1 MRFQEMI
8 KNVYSPRVVASVLI
22 AILACVAVSGPTQA
36 QHRQITPVL
45 SAYLKMVF
53 AGDTSAAAELFAS
66 EPDDP
71 NSTMLADRFKRRFIE
86 RNDGLDLTRIESPA
100 VREIAELFQSYWLDA
115 LMQKAPLD
123 VLEGRLRGRLN
134 DMLIERGF
142 ESALDDEDAL
152 FENAEA
158 FIRREGHFAQSGR
171 TPPLLDLMIWTSNDT
186 VVESVEL
193 TDGTY
198 EVELNYI
205 DDFVSYGWSNFA
217 AFGMASTGGWAKKD
231 GLYCICRHYDLDSE
245 RFKLSF
251 LKHEARH
258 YADFRLYP
266 ELQPA
271 DLEYRGKLT
280 ELAYSEE
287 GTYRLLEQFTKAANR
302 VENAPHPLANWY
314 VIEGLSGLLLDGE
327 WPADA
332 SAWESVPK
340 EQIRQAARR
349 LLEKHDSKLADL
361 GPLTTKGIVNL

>member
-1 MRFQEMI
+1 MI
-8 KNVYSPRVVASVLI
+8 KKRGSPRIVAIALI
-22 AILACVAVSGPTQA
+22 ALLACIAVSGPAQA
-36 QHRQITPVL
+36 QHGQMTPVL

-53 AGDTSAAAELFAS
+53 AGDLTGAVDLFAS
-66 EPDDP
+66 APDDRG
-71 NSTMLADRFKRRFIE
+71 SMMLVARFERRFND
-86 RNDGLDLTRIESPA
+86 RTDGLDLSRIESPD

-115 LMQKAPLD
+115 LMQQAPLD
-123 VLEGRLRGRLN
+123 VLDQRLKRRL
-134 DMLIERGF
+134 DGMLVERGF
-142 ESALDDEDAL
+142 ASALEDEDTL
-152 FENAEA
+152 FENVEA
-158 FIRREGHFAQSGR
+158 FIRAEGYFAQSGR
-171 TPPLLDLMIWTSNDT
+171 TPPLLDLMIWTSNKKAD
-186 VVESVEL
+186 ESVEL

-198 EVELNYI
+198 DVEVNYI

-258 YADFRLYP
+258 YADFGLYP
-266 ELQPA
+266 ELQAA

-314 VIEGLSGLLLDGE
+314 VVEGLSELLRNGE
-327 WPADA
+327 WPDEA
-332 SAWESVPK
+332 SDWEPIPR

-349 LLEKHDSKLADL
+349 LLENHDNKLADL
-361 GPLTTKGIVNL
+361 GPSTAKGIVNL

>member
-1 MRFQEMI
+1 MI
-8 KNVYSPRVVASVLI
+8 KKIYSPRIVAIALI
-22 AILACVAVSGPTQA
+22 ALLACMAVTGPARA
-36 QHRQITPVL
+36 QHGHMTPVL

-53 AGDTSAAAELFAS
+53 AGDVSGAADLFAN
-66 EPDDP
+66 EPDDRG
-71 NSTMLADRFKRRFIE
+71 SMMLVDRFERRFND
-86 RNDGLDLTRIESPA
+86 RTDGLDLSRLESSD

-115 LMQKAPLD
+115 LLHEAPLE
-123 VLEGRLRGRLN
+123 VLEERLKGRLDN
-134 DMLIERGF
+134 MLIERGF
-142 ESALDDEDAL
+142 ASALEDEDKL
-152 FENAEA
+152 FENVEA
-158 FIRREGHFAQSGR
+158 LIRGEGYFAQSGR
-171 TPPLLDLMIWTSNDT
+171 TPPLLDLMIWTSNNT
-186 VVESVEL
+186 AVETVEL

-198 EVELNYI
+198 EIELNYI

-258 YADFRLYP
+258 YADFGLYP

-280 ELAYSEE
+280 ELAYSDE
-287 GTYRLLEQFTKAANR
+287 GTYRLLEQFTKAADR

-314 VIEGLSGLLLDGE
+314 VVDGLSELLADGK

-332 SAWESVPK
+332 SAWESIPK

-349 LLEKHDSKLADL
+349 LLENHDNKLADL
-361 GPLTTKGIVNL
+361 DPSTAKGIVNL

>member
-1 MRFQEMI
+1 MI
-8 KNVYSPRVVASVLI
+8 RKIYSPRIVAAALI
-22 AILACVAVSGPTQA
+22 ALLACIAVSGPAQA
-36 QHRQITPVL
+36 QHGHMTPVL

-53 AGDTSAAAELFAS
+53 AGDTSGAADLFTS
-66 EPDDP
+66 EPDDRG
-71 NSTMLADRFKRRFIE
+71 TMMLADKFEGRFIE
-86 RNDGLDLTRIESPA
+86 RSDGLDLARIESPV

-115 LMQKAPLD
+115 LMQEAPLD
-123 VLEGRLRGRLN
+123 VLERRLKSRLDN
-134 DMLIERGF
+134 LLVEHDF
-142 ESALDDEDAL
+142 ASALDDEDTL
-152 FENAEA
+152 FENVEA
-158 FIRREGHFAQSGR
+158 FIRGEGYFAQSGR
-171 TPPLLDLMIWTSNDT
+171 TPPLLDLMIWTSNDMA
-186 VVESVEL
+186 VESVEL

-198 EVELNYI
+198 DVELNYI

-258 YADFRLYP
+258 YADFGLYP

-314 VIEGLSGLLLDGE
+314 VVEGLSELLPDGK

-332 SAWESVPK
+332 SAWESIPK

-349 LLEKHDSKLADL
+349 LLENHDSKLADL
-361 GPLTTKGIVNL
+361 GPSTTKGIVNL

>member
-1 MRFQEMI
+1 MVKKI
-8 KNVYSPRVVASVLI
+8 VSPHIVATAVVAL
-22 AILACVAVSGPTQA
+22 LACIAVSGPAQA
-36 QHRQITPVL
+36 QHGQMTPVL

-53 AGDTSAAAELFAS
+53 AGDVSGAAALFAS
-66 EPDDP
+66 EPDDRG
-71 NSTMLADRFKRRFIE
+71 SMMLVDRFERRFNE
-86 RNDGLDLTRIESPA
+86 RNDGLDLARIESPS
-100 VREIAELFQSYWLDA
+100 VREIAELFQAYWLDA
-115 LMQKAPLD
+115 LMQDAPLD
-123 VLEGRLRGRLN
+123 VLEVRLKGRLDDIL
-134 DMLIERGF
+134 MERGF
-142 ESALDDEDAL
+142 ASALEDDDTL
-152 FENAEA
+152 FENVEA
-158 FIRREGHFAQSGR
+158 FIRGEGYFAQSGR
-171 TPPLLDLMIWTSNDT
+171 TPPLLDLMIWTSNNT

-198 EVELNYI
+198 DIELNYM

-231 GLYCICRHYDLDSE
+231 GLYCNCRHYDLDSE

-258 YADFRLYP
+258 YADFGLYP

-287 GTYRLLEQFTKAANR
+287 GTYRLLEQFTRAANR

-314 VIEGLSGLLLDGE
+314 VVDGLSELLPDGK
-327 WPADA
+327 WPAEA

-340 EQIRQAARR
+340 ERIRQAARR
-349 LLEKHDSKLADL
+349 LLEIHDDKLADL
-361 GPLTTKGIVNL
+361 GPSTAKGIVNL

>member
-1 MRFQEMI
+1 MI
-8 KNVYSPRVVASVLI
+8 NKTYSPRSVATALI
-22 AILACVAVSGPTQA
+22 ALLACYAVSGPAHA
-36 QHRQITPVL
+36 QHGQMTPVL

-53 AGDTSAAAELFAS
+53 AGDVSGAVDLFAS
-66 EPDDP
+66 KPDDRG
-71 NSTMLADRFKRRFIE
+71 SMMLVDRFERRFND
-86 RNDGLDLTRIESPA
+86 RTDGLDLGRIESPV

-115 LMQKAPLD
+115 LMQEAPLD
-123 VLEGRLRGRLN
+123 VLEDRLKGRLD

-142 ESALDDEDAL
+142 ASALEDEDSL
-152 FENAEA
+152 FENVEA
-158 FIRREGHFAQSGR
+158 FIRGEGYFAQSGR
-171 TPPLLDLMIWTSNDT
+171 TPPLLDLMIWTSNTT
-186 VVESVEL
+186 VVKSVEL

-198 EVELNYI
+198 DIELNHM

-231 GLYCICRHYDLDSE
+231 GLYCNCRHYDLDSE
-245 RFKLSF
+245 RFRLSF

-258 YADFRLYP
+258 YADFGLYP

-287 GTYRLLEQFTKAANR
+287 GTYRLLEQFTRAANR

-314 VIEGLSGLLLDGE
+314 VVEGLSELLPDGK
-327 WPADA
+327 WPAAA

-340 EQIRQAARR
+340 ERIRQAARR
-349 LLEKHDSKLADL
+349 LLEIHDDKLADL
-361 GPLTTKGIVNL
+361 GPSTARGIVIL